1 MKSSRKLP
9 LLVLL
14 ALSVSAVGQKKVT
27 DFLEMGKDAAGIMTK
42 EYLRPYGEM
51 LGKSLNGGWYNSASI
66 HKLGG
71 FDLTVGVNMVMAPP
85 SAESFDVAGLINTLP
100 GNWSLK
106 APSVSKAPTAAG
118 SMTKRP
124 VLVNDDL
131 EQGVELPN
139 GSGYNVF
146 PMPIAQVSVGLPG
159 HTEVSARFVP
169 KMSVGNAGKVNLYG
183 FGLTH
188 SFKEYVP
195 ILKRFP
201 IWQASVM
208 AAYTHFGSEVD
219 VDSYVDVDVDSYE
232 GGTDQS
238 LEINADGFTGRFLL
252 GVKVPVLELYTGVG
266 YGSTTSDFALKG
278 NYGPLGSNPI
288 ALAYKEK
295 GLDFNAGLKLQLG
308 FLALYGD
315 YTFGDYSM
323 LSAGLGISFR

>member
-27 DFLEMGKDAAGIMTK
+27 DFLKMGKDAAGIMTK

-100 GNWSLK
+100 GNWSLEK
-106 APSVSKAPTAAG
+106 PAVSKAPTAAG

-131 EQGVELPN
+131 EQRVELPN

-208 AAYTHFGSEVD
+208 AAYTHFGSEVN
-219 VDSYVDVDVDSYE
+219 VDSYE

-238 LEINADGFTGRFLL
+238 LEIDANGFTGRFLL
-252 GVKVPVLELYTGVG
+252 GIKVPVLELYTGVG

-278 NYGPLGSNPI
+278 NYGSLGSNPI

>member
-27 DFLEMGKDAAGIMTK
+27 DFLDMGKDAAGIMTK

-100 GNWSLK
+100 GNWSLEK
-106 APSVSKAPTAAG
+106 PADSKAPTAAG

-131 EQGVELPN
+131 EQRVELPN

-208 AAYTHFGSEVD
+208 AAYTHFGSEVN
-219 VDSYVDVDVDSYE
+219 VDSYE

-238 LEINADGFTGRFLL
+238 LEIDANGFTGRFLL
-252 GVKVPVLELYTGVG
+252 GIKVPVLELYTGVG

>member
-100 GNWSLK
+100 GNWSLED
-106 APSVSKAPTAAG
+106 PSVSKAPTAAG
-118 SMTKRP
+118 SFSTRP
-124 VLVNDDL
+124 VLVNEDL
-131 EQGVELPN
+131 AKEIALPN

-208 AAYTHFGSEVD
+208 AAYTHFGSEVN
-219 VDSYVDVDVDSYE
+219 VDSYE

-238 LEINADGFTGRFLL
+238 LEIDANGFTGRFLL
-252 GVKVPVLELYTGVG
+252 GIKVPVLELYTGVG

>member
-27 DFLEMGKDAAGIMTK
+27 DFLDMGKDAAGIMTK

-100 GNWSLK
+100 GNWSLENP
-106 APSVSKAPTAAG
+106 AVSKAPTAAG
-118 SMTKRP
+118 SMTERP

-131 EQGVELPN
+131 EQRVELPN

-208 AAYTHFGSEVD
+208 AAYTHFGSEVN
-219 VDSYVDVDVDSYE
+219 VDSYA

-238 LEINADGFTGRFLL
+238 LEIDASGFTGRFLL
-252 GVKVPVLELYTGVG
+252 GIKVPVLELYTGVG
-266 YGSTTSDFALKG
+266 
-278 NYGPLGSNPI
+278 
-288 ALAYKEK
+288 
-295 GLDFNAGLKLQLG
+295 
-308 FLALYGD
+308 
-315 YTFGDYSM
+315 
-323 LSAGLGISFR
+323 

>member
-27 DFLEMGKDAAGIMTK
+27 DFLDMGKDAAGIMTK

-71 FDLTVGVNMVMAPP
+71 FDLTVGINMVMAPP

-106 APSVSKAPTAAG
+106 DPSVSKAPTAAG
-118 SMTKRP
+118 SFSTRP
-124 VLVNDDL
+124 VLVNEDL
-131 EQGVELPN
+131 AQEIALPN

-208 AAYTHFGSEVD
+208 AAYTHFGSEVN
-219 VDSYVDVDVDSYE
+219 VDSYA

-238 LEINADGFTGRFLL
+238 LEIDANGFTGRFLL
-252 GVKVPVLELYTGVG
+252 GIKVPVLELYTGVG

>member
-27 DFLEMGKDAAGIMTK
+27 DFLDMGKDAAGIMTK

-100 GNWSLK
+100 GNWSLENP
-106 APSVSKAPTAAG
+106 AVSKAPTAAG
-118 SMTKRP
+118 SMTERP

-131 EQGVELPN
+131 EQRVELPN

-208 AAYTHFGSEVD
+208 AAYTHFGSEVN
-219 VDSYVDVDVDSYE
+219 VDSYA

-238 LEINADGFTGRFLL
+238 LEIDANGFTGRFLL
-252 GVKVPVLELYTGVG
+252 GIKVPVLELYTGVG

>member
-106 APSVSKAPTAAG
+106 APNVSKAPTAAG
-118 SMTKRP
+118 SFSTRP
-124 VLVNDDL
+124 VLVNEDL
-131 EQGVELPN
+131 AKEIPLPN

-208 AAYTHFGSEVD
+208 AAYTHFGSEVN
-219 VDSYVDVDVDSYE
+219 VDSYE

-238 LEINADGFTGRFLL
+238 LEIDANGFTGRFLL
-252 GVKVPVLELYTGVG
+252 GIKVPVLELYTGVG

>member
-27 DFLEMGKDAAGIMTK
+27 DFLDMGKDAAGIMTK

-100 GNWSLK
+100 GNWSLENP
-106 APSVSKAPTAAG
+106 AVSKAPTAAG
-118 SMTKRP
+118 SMTERP

-131 EQGVELPN
+131 ERRVELPN

-208 AAYTHFGSEVD
+208 AAYTHFGSEVN
-219 VDSYVDVDVDSYE
+219 VDSYA
-232 GGTDQS
+232 GRTDQS
-238 LEINADGFTGRFLL
+238 LEIDANGFTGRFLL
-252 GVKVPVLELYTGVG
+252 GIKVPVLELYTGVG

>member
-27 DFLEMGKDAAGIMTK
+27 DFLDMGKDAAGIMTK

-106 APSVSKAPTAAG
+106 DPSVSKAPTAAG
-118 SMTKRP
+118 SFSTRP
-124 VLVNDDL
+124 VLVNEDL
-131 EQGVELPN
+131 AQEIPLPN

-208 AAYTHFGSEVD
+208 AAYTHFGSEVN
-219 VDSYVDVDVDSYE
+219 VDSYE

-238 LEINADGFTGRFLL
+238 LEIDANGFTGRFLL
-252 GVKVPVLELYTGVG
+252 GIKVPVLELYTGVG

>member
-118 SMTKRP
+118 SFSTRP
-124 VLVNDDL
+124 VLVNEDL
-131 EQGVELPN
+131 AKEIPLPN

-208 AAYTHFGSEVD
+208 AAYTHFGSEVN
-219 VDSYVDVDVDSYE
+219 VDSYE

-238 LEINADGFTGRFLL
+238 LEIDANGFTGRFLL
-252 GVKVPVLELYTGVG
+252 GIKVPVLELYTGVG

>member
-27 DFLEMGKDAAGIMTK
+27 DFLYMGKDAAGIMTK

-159 HTEVSARFVP
+159 HTEVSARVVP

-208 AAYTHFGSEVD
+208 AAYTHFGSEVN
-219 VDSYVDVDVDSYE
+219 VDSYA

-238 LEINADGFTGRFLL
+238 LEIDANGFTGRFLL
-252 GVKVPVLELYTGVG
+252 GIKVPVLELYTGVG

>member
-27 DFLEMGKDAAGIMTK
+27 DFLDMGKDAAGIMTK

-100 GNWSLK
+100 GNWSLEK
-106 APSVSKAPTAAG
+106 PADSKAPTAAG

-131 EQGVELPN
+131 EQRVELPN

-208 AAYTHFGSEVD
+208 AAYTHFGSEVN
-219 VDSYVDVDVDSYE
+219 VDSYA

-238 LEINADGFTGRFLL
+238 LEIDANGFTGRFLL
-252 GVKVPVLELYTGVG
+252 GIKVPVLELYTGVG

>member
-27 DFLEMGKDAAGIMTK
+27 DFLDMGKDAAGIMTK

-100 GNWSLK
+100 GNWSLENP
-106 APSVSKAPTAAG
+106 AISKAPTAAG

-131 EQGVELPN
+131 EPGVELPN

-159 HTEVSARFVP
+159 HTEVSARFIP

-208 AAYTHFGSEVD
+208 AAYTHFGSEVN
-219 VDSYVDVDVDSYE
+219 VDSYA

-238 LEINADGFTGRFLL
+238 LEIDASGFTGRFLL
-252 GVKVPVLELYTGVG
+252 GIKVPVLELYTGVG

-278 NYGPLGSNPI
+278 NYGLLGSNPI